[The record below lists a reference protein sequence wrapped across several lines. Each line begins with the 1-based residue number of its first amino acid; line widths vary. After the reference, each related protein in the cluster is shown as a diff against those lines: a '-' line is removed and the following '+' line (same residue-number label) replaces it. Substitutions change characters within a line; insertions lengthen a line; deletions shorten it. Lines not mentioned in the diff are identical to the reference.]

1 MSSGIV
7 DTGKPQRQRI
17 AMACSDGS
25 VWGVAG
31 IVDQSSFLTA
41 GKRDSNSE
49 KSAASC
55 RAAVTMMVQK
65 SSGEES

>member
-7 DTGKPQRQRI
+7 DTGKPHRHRI

-31 IVDQSSFLTA
+31 IVDQSSLLTA
-41 GKRDSNSE
+41 GKRDNNSE
-49 KSAASC
+49 KSAASW
-55 RAAVTMMVQK
+55 RAAVTMIVQK
-65 SSGEES
+65 SSGEET